1 MHFRVVWNE
10 IEQNHFGLLNMLI
23 NQPTLVSPQITN
35 VHSSR
40 ALDVQFLDAGTV
52 TSVKVSELREIPP
65 RFLQEMI
72 SVPPQVLY
80 VQPGRLTG
88 GNLNAFIIT
97 L

>member
-1 MHFRVVWNE
+1 MDV
-10 IEQNHFGLLNMLI
+10 LI
-23 NQPTLVSPQITN
+23 NQPTLVSSQITN

-40 ALDVQFLDAGTV
+40 ALDVQFLDAGTI

-72 SVPPQVLY
+72 SVPPQVPH
-80 VQPGRLTG
+80 VQPGRLPG
-88 GNLNAFIIT
+88 GNLNTFMVT

>member
-52 TSVKVSELREIPP
+52 TSVKARSELRNQALRNDLSATSGTVICTAWE
-65 RFLQEMI
+65 
-72 SVPPQVLY
+72 
-80 VQPGRLTG
+80 T
-88 GNLNAFIIT
+88 N
-97 L
+97 